1 MHSRCSVNNS
11 CTAGLQHSFV
21 SSRLGL
27 WEWLELQK
35 APSACLFAADTGP
48 IDSVSFFSP
57 PPSPHSDSGSGSFQR
72 LKAKLL
78 ESLCFYPPIC
88 SHLVGPGGGAAWPLA
103 MLEVP
108 VAGES
113 SPLSFPR
120 SLWALGTD
128 TRWGGQAWYRV
139 REPVPACWGSHKTS
153 QFSGTKCGGRV
164 LSKEG
169 GIHSHHCQRLRI
181 GPSLGQWSTR
191 NNNYEGGPGVPRFI
205 PQSSDKGGA

>member
-1 MHSRCSVNNS
+1 MLLCRQPTSLAPVHSRCPVNNS
-11 CTAGLQHSFV
+11 CPAESQHS
-21 SSRLGL
+21 SAS
-27 WEWLELQK
+27 
-35 APSACLFAADTGP
+35 SACLFAADSGP

-57 PPSPHSDSGSGSFQR
+57 PPSSHSDSGSGSFQR

-88 SHLVGPGGGAAWPLA
+88 SHLVGPGGGAAWALA

-120 SLWALGTD
+120 SLRALGTD
-128 TRWGGQAWYRV
+128 TRWGGQAPV
-139 REPVPACWGSHKTS
+139 KGEGASVSLLGEPQNLSALRDKM
-153 QFSGTKCGGRV
+153 GRM

-169 GIHSHHCQRLRI
+169 GIHSQHSQRPRI
-181 GPSLGQWSTR
+181 GPGEAGGQR
-191 NNNYEGGPGVPRFI
+191 L
-205 PQSSDKGGA
+205 

>member
-1 MHSRCSVNNS
+1 MLLCWQPISLAPVHSRCSVNNI
-11 CTAGLQHSFV
+11 CAAEPHHHSSV
-21 SSRLGL
+21 SPRLGL
-27 WEWLELQK
+27 WECWLELQK
-35 APSACLFAADTGP
+35 APSACLFAADAGP

-108 VAGES
+108 NAGEN

-128 TRWGGQAWYRV
+128 TR
-139 REPVPACWGSHKTS
+139 
-153 QFSGTKCGGRV
+153 
-164 LSKEG
+164 
-169 GIHSHHCQRLRI
+169 
-181 GPSLGQWSTR
+181 
-191 NNNYEGGPGVPRFI
+191 
-205 PQSSDKGGA
+205 